1 MEKDDIKEEQIKNE
15 VEETVVEVSKVEV
28 TEVETNT
35 EKPEVKEENI
45 NIEISKLINGEE
57 EGKNNIGNSF
67 TKIFS
72 ANILDQLLVLAASAV
87 LLLLCGVILKA
98 FGYMFVKESGAIVI
112 AGGIIYFIINCIYTP
127 IMEKS
132 KSKKTI
138 ARTILNI
145 D

>member
-1 MEKDDIKEEQIKNE
+1 MEKDDIKEDQINNE
-15 VEETVVEVSKVEV
+15 IEETVVEASNVEV
-28 TEVETNT
+28 TEAKTNT
-35 EKPEVKEENI
+35 EKLEENQENI

-57 EGKNNIGNSF
+57 EDKNNDKNSLA
-67 TKIFS
+67 KILS

-132 KSKKTI
+132 KSEKTI
-138 ARTILNI
+138 ARKILNI
-145 D
+145 N